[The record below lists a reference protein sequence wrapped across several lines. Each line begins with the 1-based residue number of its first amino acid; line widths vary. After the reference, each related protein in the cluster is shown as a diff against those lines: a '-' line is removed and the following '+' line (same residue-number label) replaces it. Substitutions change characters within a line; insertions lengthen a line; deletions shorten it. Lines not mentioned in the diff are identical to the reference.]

1 MRGTARASASSR
13 PPLRR
18 CRNEGR
24 VAAMRLLFIADIFG
38 RPGREAVE
46 SLVPRLREELELD
59 LVVANGE
66 NVADGAGI
74 TDRLADKI
82 LAAGVD
88 CITLGNHTW
97 HQRGFGSYLDSETR
111 IVRPANYLA
120 TNPGRG
126 STIVEA
132 RGGVKVAVINLMGR
146 LFVHPG
152 PSCSPFELAAPL
164 VAEARA
170 QTPVILVDM
179 HAEATSEKVAM
190 GRHLAGRVTAVLGT
204 HTHIQTNDASL
215 WDGTAYLTD
224 CGMTGPHDSVIGVR
238 TEIAV
243 RRFLTQLPSRSE
255 PALGDIR
262 LEGALVEC
270 DAETGRA
277 TRIETFRRQA

>member
-1 MRGTARASASSR
+1 
-13 PPLRR
+13 
-18 CRNEGR
+18 
-24 VAAMRLLFIADIFG
+24 MRLLFIADIFG

-66 NVADGAGI
+66 NIADGAGI

-97 HQRGFGSYLDSETR
+97 HQRGFGSYLDSEAR

-126 STIVEA
+126 SAIVEA

-146 LFVHPG
+146 LFVHPE
-152 PSCSPFELAAPL
+152 PACSPFELAAPL
-164 VAEARA
+164 VAEART

-204 HTHIQTNDASL
+204 HTHVQTNDAAL
-215 WDGTAYLTD
+215 WDGTAYLSD

-270 DAETGRA
+270 DPETGRA

>member
-1 MRGTARASASSR
+1 
-13 PPLRR
+13 
-18 CRNEGR
+18 
-24 VAAMRLLFIADIFG
+24 MRLLFIADIFG

-46 SLVPRLREELELD
+46 SLVPRLREELGLD

-66 NVADGAGI
+66 NAADGAGI

-97 HQRGFGSYLDSETR
+97 HQRGFGSYLDSEPR

-126 STIVEA
+126 MAVVEA
-132 RGGVKVAVINLMGR
+132 RDGTKVAVINIMGR
-146 LFVHPG
+146 LFVHPE
-152 PSCSPFELAAPL
+152 PACSPFEIAAALAD
-164 VAEARA
+164 EARA
-170 QTPVILVDM
+170 QTPVVLVDM

-204 HTHIQTNDASL
+204 HTHIQTNDPSL
-215 WDGTAYLTD
+215 WNGTAYLTD

-243 RRFLTQLPSRSE
+243 RRFLTQLPARSE

-262 LEGALVEC
+262 LEGALIEC
-270 DAETGRA
+270 DAATGRA

>member
-1 MRGTARASASSR
+1 
-13 PPLRR
+13 
-18 CRNEGR
+18 
-24 VAAMRLLFIADIFG
+24 VRLLFIADIFG

-66 NVADGAGI
+66 NAADGAGI
-74 TDRLADKI
+74 TDRLADRI
-82 LAAGVD
+82 LASGVD

-97 HQRGFGSYLDSETR
+97 HQRGFGAYLDREPR

-120 TNPGRG
+120 ANPGRG
-126 STIVEA
+126 SAVVEA
-132 RGGVKVAVINLMGR
+132 RDGTPVAVVNLMGR
-146 LFVHPG
+146 LFVHPE
-152 PSCSPFELAAPL
+152 PACSPFELAAGL
-164 VAEARA
+164 VARA
-170 QTPVILVDM
+170 KEQTPVVLVDF

-238 TEIAV
+238 TEIV
-243 RRFLTQLPSRSE
+243 LRRFLSGGPGRFE
-255 PALGDIR
+255 PAEDGVLVQ
-262 LEGALVEC
+262 GAVV
-270 DAETGRA
+270 DAGADGRA
-277 TRIETFRRQA
+277 SAIETFSLPS

>member
-1 MRGTARASASSR
+1 
-13 PPLRR
+13 
-18 CRNEGR
+18 
-24 VAAMRLLFIADIFG
+24 
-38 RPGREAVE
+38 
-46 SLVPRLREELELD
+46 
-59 LVVANGE
+59 
-66 NVADGAGI
+66 
-74 TDRLADKI
+74 
-82 LAAGVD
+82 
-88 CITLGNHTW
+88 
-97 HQRGFGSYLDSETR
+97 
-111 IVRPANYLA
+111 
-120 TNPGRG
+120 
-126 STIVEA
+126 
-132 RGGVKVAVINLMGR
+132 MGR
-146 LFVHPG
+146 LFVHPE
-152 PSCSPFELAAPL
+152 PACSPFELAATL

-204 HTHIQTNDASL
+204 HTHVQTNDASL

-255 PALGDIR
+255 PALGDVR